1 MPYLRQPGFLE
12 RLSDHERTR
21 LAQIC
26 PPRRYKRGE
35 YLYREGDLCR
45 GLTILI
51 EGQVKLSR
59 INALGQER
67 ILFIAGGG
75 DLLGTNFLDTEA
87 AFNSDCVCMSEV
99 MICPVGRDH
108 IEQVA
113 RELPN
118 VPLRLIQILSERM
131 DHLEGQLE
139 LSNAPV
145 SLRLGQTFA
154 WLAHRFSVP
163 DLSHWRDLPM
173 DIKQE
178 DLAAICG
185 TTRVTVTHILGEL
198 REMGLVEGTRGRYR
212 VNLTALDTWLEAS
225 EQELQE

>member
-1 MPYLRQPGFLE
+1 M
-12 RLSDHERTR
+12 
-21 LAQIC
+21 
-26 PPRRYKRGE
+26 
-35 YLYREGDLCR
+35 
-45 GLTILI
+45 
-51 EGQVKLSR
+51 
-59 INALGQER
+59 
-67 ILFIAGGG
+67 
-75 DLLGTNFLDTEA
+75 LGTNFLDTEA